1 MGTSRALA
9 VKNCIATRAT
19 IISKQWL
26 AQFEY
31 KLDDQKR
38 YRRGSD
44 VLCTNL
50 SAEAYSM
57 AIAERSHMLQLHLFT
72 NSKYF
77 QEVNHMNSLL
87 VAAAPLTFT
96 ISLEIFSGSYTS
108 ANNRW

>member
-1 MGTSRALA
+1 
-9 VKNCIATRAT
+9 
-19 IISKQWL
+19 
-26 AQFEY
+26 
-31 KLDDQKR
+31 
-38 YRRGSD
+38 
-44 VLCTNL
+44 
-50 SAEAYSM
+50 M

-96 ISLEIFSGSYTS
+96 ISLGIFSGSYTS